1 MGNLNKKLKDLFNAY
16 LERLEKE
23 RTTTTYHS
31 PCYPRHQFDNSDF
44 QGVIY
49 FYEWSDS
56 SRAPRAYYTLNAFE
70 NFLNSSQIFLASFQ
84 KELIKNMH
92 YSYIA
97 CKKGGKELI
106 IKSGYEALK
115 NALEE
120 GNKDSNSILITKTFN
135 KGSEDSEPYN
145 VAITRSPQYQGEKA
159 VKVLSCKVYPPN
171 LPKSLI
177 SRPPMYM
184 EPENR
189 WSETEPELG
198 GSWGW

>member
-1 MGNLNKKLKDLFNAY
+1 MVERDMGNLNKKLKDLFNAY

-23 RTTTTYHS
+23 RTTTTATTYHS
-31 PCYPRHQFDNSDF
+31 PYYLRHQSDDGDF

-70 NFLNSSQIFLASFQ
+70 NFLNSSQIFLASYQ

-97 CKKGGKELI
+97 CKNGGKELI

-120 GNKDSNSILITKTFN
+120 EK

-177 SRPPMYM
+177 KRPPMYM

-189 WSETEPELG
+189 WSETEPEVG

>member
-23 RTTTTYHS
+23 RTTTTTIYHS
-31 PCYPRHQFDNSDF
+31 PYYPRYKSDDSDF

-56 SRAPRAYYTLNAFE
+56 NRTPRAYYTLKAFE
-70 NFLNSSQIFLASFQ
+70 NFLNSSQIFLASYQ

-97 CKKGGKELI
+97 CKKGGKELF
-106 IKSGYEALK
+106 IKSSYEALK

-120 GNKDSNSILITKTFN
+120 GK

-145 VAITRSPQYQGEKA
+145 VAITRHPQYQGEKA

-171 LPKSLI
+171 LPKSSI
-177 SRPPMYM
+177 NRPPMYM

>member
-23 RTTTTYHS
+23 RTTTTTYHS
-31 PCYPRHQFDNSDF
+31 PFYPRYQSDDSDF

-56 SRAPRAYYTLNAFE
+56 NRAPRAYYTLKAFE
-70 NFLNSSQIFLASFQ
+70 NFLNSSQIFLASYQ

-106 IKSGYEALK
+106 IKSSYEALK

-120 GNKDSNSILITKTFN
+120 EK

-145 VAITRSPQYQGEKA
+145 VAITRSPQYQGEKG

-171 LPKSLI
+171 LPKSSI
-177 SRPPMYM
+177 NRPPMYM